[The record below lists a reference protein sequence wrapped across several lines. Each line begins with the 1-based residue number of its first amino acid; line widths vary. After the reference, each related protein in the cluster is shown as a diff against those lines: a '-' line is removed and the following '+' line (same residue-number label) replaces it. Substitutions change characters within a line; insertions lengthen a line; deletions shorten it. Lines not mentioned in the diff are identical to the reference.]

1 MKTENSPDSFLS
13 NFDMSIERYNL
24 CFSDYVQGIG
34 PWGSPFT
41 FSSYGITYEQMIKK
55 IQQSPDFLNFTIS
68 FIIDL
73 EKQSEYEKALCVLKE
88 AGISQEQLQNALNEV
103 PNDRL

>member
-1 MKTENSPDSFLS
+1 MKTENSPDVFLS
-13 NFDMSIERYNL
+13 NLDMEMKRYKL
-24 CFSDYVQGIG
+24 CFFDYVKEIG

-41 FSSYGITYEQMIKK
+41 FTSYGVNYKQMITK

-68 FIIDL
+68 FIIEL
-73 EKQSEYEKALCVLKE
+73 EKPSEYEKALGVLKE